1 MLGNFT
7 KGDRKG
13 AGGSAVGP
21 VASPMAPFIG
31 SGGWERRGE
40 EGSKTQAEF
49 EKQQVRGKVQVF
61 LPAQAESPQKALRR
75 QRQADH

>member
-1 MLGNFT
+1 
-7 KGDRKG
+7 
-13 AGGSAVGP
+13 
-21 VASPMAPFIG
+21 MAPFIG

-61 LPAQAESPQKALRR
+61 LPAQAESPQKALRSWKR
-75 QRQADH
+75 